1 MKIWNFGHKAIVNTL
16 CVWYIIF
23 RSNTEHYRIERYEV
37 RNMIE
42 SIKGYKLIKFN
53 TGNDRYLLKGK
64 GLCKEFES
72 RKAAIEYLEFWISLD

>member
-1 MKIWNFGHKAIVNTL
+1 
-16 CVWYIIF
+16 
-23 RSNTEHYRIERYEV
+23 
-37 RNMIE
+37 MIE